1 MFLLF
6 ANTPPVKVIFLLP
19 VPLDETSILFSHIN
33 LFATIAIKKY
43 PDPFYSLL
51 PDGFKFNIEDR
62 TITYRSL
69 KTIPEYGKGFDLS
82 TESHIITFDKMEKLF
97 IELTSL
103 WKLDISVPVRSKI
116 EKARKEN
123 NLKARINYKKLIN
136 S

>member
-1 MFLLF
+1 
-6 ANTPPVKVIFLLP
+6 
-19 VPLDETSILFSHIN
+19 
-33 LFATIAIKKY
+33 
-43 PDPFYSLL
+43 
-51 PDGFKFNIEDR
+51 
-62 TITYRSL
+62 
-69 KTIPEYGKGFDLS
+69 
-82 TESHIITFDKMEKLF
+82 MEKLF

>member
-1 MFLLF
+1 
-6 ANTPPVKVIFLLP
+6 
-19 VPLDETSILFSHIN
+19 
-33 LFATIAIKKY
+33 
-43 PDPFYSLL
+43 L